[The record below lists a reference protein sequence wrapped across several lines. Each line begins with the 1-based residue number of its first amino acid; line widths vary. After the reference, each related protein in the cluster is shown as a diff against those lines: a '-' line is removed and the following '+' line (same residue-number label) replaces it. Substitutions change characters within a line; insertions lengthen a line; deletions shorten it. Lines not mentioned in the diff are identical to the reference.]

1 MSDGVI
7 LLYALTVAVGLGLQP
22 NEVLLIVGETL
33 GLLTGGRSGPVG
45 RSALCTVCTP
55 ASGTAVQR

>member
-1 MSDGVI
+1 MSDGII

-33 GLLTGGRSGPVG
+33 GLLTGGRSVG
-45 RSALCTVCTP
+45 RHCVQCVLS
-55 ASGTAVQR
+55 TAVQR